1 MAQGSSESTQA
12 ATNVYINQLL
22 TREQHAAEMKSI
34 HARLKF
40 YKENKKRV
48 NKQLG
53 IGNVVSFEAV
63 EENPECSYSTEVYLQ
78 GQLQKEMQVFLISN
92 RICQLW
98 NDREVEVDEEQ
109 PDIELSMPETGKTME
124 RTER

>member
-1 MAQGSSESTQA
+1 
-12 ATNVYINQLL
+12 
-22 TREQHAAEMKSI
+22 MKSI